1 MLPERYEVRRIS
13 KIADDDRKVSVIG
26 IVTELRNESF
36 VLDDADGK
44 IEVFFDKRFSDR
56 IKEGMSVRGFCRIE
70 EKKLNLDVLQDISG
84 LDLNLLNTVEEL
96 YSRAGV

>member
-1 MLPERYEVRRIS
+1 MLPEKYEVRSIS
-13 KIADDDRKVSVIG
+13 KITDDDRKVSVIG
-26 IVTELRNESF
+26 VVTELKEGSF

-44 IEVFFDKRFSDR
+44 IEVFFDKKFSER
-56 IKEGMSVRGFCRIE
+56 IKEGMSVRVFCSIE
-70 EKKLNLDVLQDISG
+70 EKKMNLDVLQDISG